1 MPERSRT
8 EPGRLAAA
16 GSRTEP
22 RRQLNDSQWFLI
34 EDLFPD
40 PPPNPKGGRPPC
52 PNRDCFEGI
61 LFVLQTGCRWKDLP
75 KCFPSKS
82 VCHARFQEWVQA
94 GLFQE
99 AWRRLLRVK
108 EMIGQLDLSLLI
120 GDATFVPA
128 KKGAKPWGPPK
139 PAKAPKP
146 CCSLTARGLRSA

>member
-1 MPERSRT
+1 MPDRSRT
-8 EPGRLAAA
+8 EPGWLAAA

-75 KCFPSKS
+75 KCFPLEMS
-82 VCHARFQEWVQA
+82 VQKGSTRA
-94 GLFQE
+94 GKCAL
-99 AWRRLLRVK
+99 K
-108 EMIGQLDLSLLI
+108 MD
-120 GDATFVPA
+120 
-128 KKGAKPWGPPK
+128 PP
-139 PAKAPKP
+139 
-146 CCSLTARGLRSA
+146 